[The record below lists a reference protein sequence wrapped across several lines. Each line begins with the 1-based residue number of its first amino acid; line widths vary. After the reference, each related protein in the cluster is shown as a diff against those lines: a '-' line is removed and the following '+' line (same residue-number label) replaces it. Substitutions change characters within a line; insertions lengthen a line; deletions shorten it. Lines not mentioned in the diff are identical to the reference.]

1 MTMMMIV
8 MTVIRSF
15 RLAKKKKSL
24 MNCSELYVEYVLNR
38 KKTAASKNYF
48 ANAHLQ
54 FERDTRKSSLARLF
68 LLLSTD
74 YSGLHPTYT
83 YVIHISELCGRRRI
97 FIFFVTKEELAKLVQ
112 GFDKT
117 EILTAGGVTL
127 AGQRH
132 IYLSGTDRVVRAKLG
147 KTGVHCMKTQQA
159 VIVAIYEEPVQ
170 PQQAA
175 SVVEKLGDY
184 LITCGY

>member
-1 MTMMMIV
+1 MSWQDYVDNQLIASQCV
-8 MTVIRSF
+8 SKACIAGHDGGVW
-15 RLAKKKKSL
+15 AK
-24 MNCSELYVEYVLNR
+24 SEG
-38 KKTAASKNYF
+38 F
-48 ANAHLQ
+48 
-54 FERDTRKSSLARLF
+54 D
-68 LLLSTD
+68 
-74 YSGLHPTYT
+74 
-83 YVIHISELCGRRRI
+83 I
-97 FIFFVTKEELAKLVQ
+97 TKEELAKLVQ

-117 EILTAGGVTL
+117 EILTSGGVTL